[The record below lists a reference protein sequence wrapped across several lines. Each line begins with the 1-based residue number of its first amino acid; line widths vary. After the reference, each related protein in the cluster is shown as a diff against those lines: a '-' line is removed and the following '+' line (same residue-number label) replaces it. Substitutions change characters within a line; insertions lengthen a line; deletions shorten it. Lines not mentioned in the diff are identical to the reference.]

1 LTLSQSTRRALA
13 GACLLAGVLLVIFWL
28 AGSPQAGRAVGQ
40 AARSTPLVPPPTA
53 EPLVPTSLPS
63 FRPTATPRAA
73 GMAPTAPVLPTP
85 ASASAGSES
94 LQAPSGPARA
104 RVGAALAAGQIT
116 DYDWGGG
123 APGWYLNW
131 HVIENPPP
139 VAGMRFVQMVR
150 TLEDSFYPDL
160 AVIRRAVEANRGS
173 LWLIGNEPDVP
184 WQDNATPEQYAASYD
199 TLYRAIKEADP
210 TAQVAIG
217 GVSQPTPLRMA
228 YLDRILDAYE
238 AQFGTEMPV
247 DVWNVHAFI
256 LREERGSW
264 GVGIPPGMDVD
275 QGALYEIGDHADMEI
290 FRKQI
295 ADFRRWM
302 AERGLR
308 NKPLIVTEYSILMPA
323 SYGFPP
329 DVVAN
334 FLADT
339 FDFFLTAR
347 DPATGYPADDNRLV
361 QAFNWF
367 SVADKTY
374 PTSNLFDPQ
383 TGAVTPAGEMF
394 KAYVAGLP

>member
-1 LTLSQSTRRALA
+1 
-13 GACLLAGVLLVIFWL
+13 
-28 AGSPQAGRAVGQ
+28 
-40 AARSTPLVPPPTA
+40 
-53 EPLVPTSLPS
+53 VPTPLPS

-73 GMAPTAPVLPTP
+73 SAAAGSPAPATA
-85 ASASAGSES
+85 ASASAGSEPP
-94 LQAPSGPARA
+94 QAPSGSARA
-104 RVGAALAAGQIT
+104 RVGVALAAGQIT
-116 DYDWGGG
+116 DYDWGDGK
-123 APGWYLNW
+123 PGWYLNW

-150 TLEDSFYPDL
+150 LQGDGFYPDL
-160 AVIRRAVEANRGS
+160 TVIRRAVQANLGS

-228 YLDRILDAYE
+228 YLDRILAAYK

-264 GVGIPPGMDVD
+264 GVGIPPGMDTD
-275 QGALYEIGDHADMEI
+275 QGKLYEIGDHANMDI
-290 FRKQI
+290 FRKQL

-308 NKPLIVTEYSILMPA
+308 DKPLIVTEYSILMPA

-347 DPATGYPADDNRLV
+347 DPTTGYPADDNRLV

-383 TGAVTPAGEMF
+383 TRAVTPAGEMF